1 MIIQYVKF
9 KSGLTDEQIRGIM
22 DERAPRFR
30 ALPGLIQKY
39 YARET
44 QTGEFAGI
52 YLWDSE
58 ESLRAFRESE
68 LARTIPIAYQ
78 VVAPPRVET
87 LEVLFPLRFAEG
99 DLASRSDLEATL

>member
-1 MIIQYVKF
+1 VIVQFVKL
-9 KSGLTDEQIRGIM
+9 KSDLSEEELLRIA
-22 DERAPRFR
+22 DERAPQFR
-30 ALPGLIQKY
+30 AIPGLIQKY
-39 YARET
+39 YAREP

-78 VVAPPRVET
+78 AVAPPRVEIFE
-87 LEVLFPLRFAEG
+87 LLFPLREG
-99 DLASRSDLEATL
+99 TIGDEAARAA